1 MVDWLG
7 GEGFDGALV
16 FDECHRAKNCIAK
29 QAAMGRK
36 QNESKTSR
44 VRPTLPLST
53 VTRHQTVTCLHGI
66 PEPNWHC
73 IPLFKA
79 QILAYLH
86 TPSAVDDH

>member
-44 VRPTLPLST
+44 VRPTLHVNRTTAPGCHL
-53 VTRHQTVTCLHGI
+53 
-66 PEPNWHC
+66 PAWH
-73 IPLFKA
+73 PRAK
-79 QILAYLH
+79 LALH
-86 TPSAVDDH
+86 TSIQRHGRHVCW